1 MRSVLL
7 ADFYK
12 FSVTGTTTKL
22 LGNFD
27 FLSKVVKMVNQ
38 LYVFEIIEFF

>member
-27 FLSKVVKMVNQ
+27 FLSKVVKMANQ